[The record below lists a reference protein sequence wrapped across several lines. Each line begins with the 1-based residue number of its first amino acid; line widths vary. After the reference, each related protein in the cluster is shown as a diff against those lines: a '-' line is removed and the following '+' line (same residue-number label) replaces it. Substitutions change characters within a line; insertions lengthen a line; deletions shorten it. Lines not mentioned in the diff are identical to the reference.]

1 MINTK
6 TKELTI
12 NDATMVQGEKYMN
25 NHSSSQPSAYKSDD
39 SKRNGFM
46 ALQKQKQLDQKSS
59 GSTCNKPSQTSSAS
73 NKNVWGPYF
82 KNKDDFVNM
91 HFS

>member
-1 MINTK
+1 
-6 TKELTI
+6 
-12 NDATMVQGEKYMN
+12 MVQGEKYAN
-25 NHSSSQPSAYKSDD
+25 SSSSSSNYPSTYKSDE

-46 ALQKQKQLDQKSS
+46 ALQKQKQQQLDQRTT
-59 GSTCNKPSQTSSAS
+59 GSTGYGLGTKSTTNQTSTT

-82 KNKDDFVNM
+82 KNKEDFVNM

>member
-1 MINTK
+1 
-6 TKELTI
+6 
-12 NDATMVQGEKYMN
+12 MVQGEKYAN
-25 NHSSSQPSAYKSDD
+25 SCSSNSQPTSYKSDE

-46 ALQKQKQLDQKSS
+46 ALQKQKPMDQRCL
-59 GSTCNKPSQTSSAS
+59 GSTGSQQSKYASTSSATS
-73 NKNVWGPYF
+73 SSATTSKNVWGPYF